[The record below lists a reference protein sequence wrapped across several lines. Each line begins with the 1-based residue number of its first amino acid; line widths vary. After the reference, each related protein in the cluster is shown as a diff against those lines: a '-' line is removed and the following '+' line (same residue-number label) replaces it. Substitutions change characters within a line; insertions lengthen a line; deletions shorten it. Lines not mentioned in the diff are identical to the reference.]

1 MLIKVALLIFINV
14 LFLEVENTAS
24 KTLIRITSNFQRR
37 RLNSS
42 PLEIFTFSTL
52 FKSLAGEKADTW
64 KWLSR
69 AVNMRELVCAA
80 RTGNASA
87 HAEDFGTFLQSMFC
101 FRKVTALYFWKE
113 YIYLFILSAHRKVCF
128 LELDQGLM
136 YRSEGGIAYW
146 SRRVNES
153 LSPYVFS

>member
-37 RLNSS
+37 RLNLS

-64 KWLSR
+64 K
-69 AVNMRELVCAA
+69 
-80 RTGNASA
+80 
-87 HAEDFGTFLQSMFC
+87 
-101 FRKVTALYFWKE
+101 
-113 YIYLFILSAHRKVCF
+113 
-128 LELDQGLM
+128 
-136 YRSEGGIAYW
+136 
-146 SRRVNES
+146 
-153 LSPYVFS
+153 